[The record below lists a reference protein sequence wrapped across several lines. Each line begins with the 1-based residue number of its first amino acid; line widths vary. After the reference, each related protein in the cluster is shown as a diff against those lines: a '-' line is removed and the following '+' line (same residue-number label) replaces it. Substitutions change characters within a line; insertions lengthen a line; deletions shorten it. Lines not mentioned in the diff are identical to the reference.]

1 MLLSEYQAYLAG
13 IIDRYAR
20 TDLIVASE
28 LNADARTPKIGVMKG
43 VITFFDGSQLFF
55 SEYVDT
61 RYRLEKLTYAYH
73 YQDAEGILIF
83 RYDNAAHKPALPF
96 PYHKHRSDGMIIES
110 AAPDF
115 SVLID
120 EAMERFIP

>member
-1 MLLSEYQAYLAG
+1 MLLSEYQANLAE
-13 IIDRYAR
+13 IIGRYAR

-28 LNADARTPKIGVMKG
+28 LNADARTPKIGVIRG

-55 SEYVDT
+55 NEYVDA

-73 YQDAEGILIF
+73 YQDADGSLIF
-83 RYDNAAHKPALPF
+83 RYDNAAHKPALLF
-96 PYHKHRSDGMIIES
+96 PCHKHLSDGVTIES

-115 SVLID
+115 VVLID

>member
-1 MLLSEYQAYLAG
+1 MLLSEYQAQLAE

-28 LNADARTPKIGVMKG
+28 LNADARTPKIGVIKG
-43 VITFFDGSQLFF
+43 AVTFVDGSRLIF
-55 SEYVDT
+55 SEYVDA

-73 YQDAEGILIF
+73 CQDAEGNLIF

-96 PYHKHRSDGMIIES
+96 PCHKHLPHGTAIES
-110 AAPDF
+110 AVPEF
-115 SVLID
+115 SAVID
-120 EAMERFIP
+120 EAMERFVP

>member
-1 MLLSEYQAYLAG
+1 MLLSEYQATLAE
-13 IIDRYAR
+13 IIGRYGC

-28 LNADARTPKIGVMKG
+28 LNADARTPKIGVIRG
-43 VITFFDGSQLFF
+43 NITFFDGSQLFF
-55 SEYVDT
+55 NEYVDT

-73 YQDAEGILIF
+73 YQDVEGNLIF

-96 PYHKHRSDGMIIES
+96 PCHKHLPDGTSIES
-110 AAPDF
+110 VAPDF
-115 SVLID
+115 DVLID